1 MTARPIERAQPPTQ
15 RQRRRERDTR
25 GQILDASLRLFSQHG
40 FARTTV
46 RAIARDVGITNA
58 AIYYHFASKQELLEA
73 LLDEKGIVPAL
84 QELQQATTEFP
95 PRVGL
100 LAIARQAMSLMQSNR
115 DFLRLVLME
124 ALGGEATAVA
134 VYRRNIE
141 LWEKGVSRF
150 LKAYAQRGLLRQVD
164 VEMTARQIVIMVLT
178 VFLGD
183 LVGRFGS
190 HQSKGG
196 KLSPV
201 LDSYL
206 AAALDNILH
215 GILASPASTSPD
227 D

>member
-1 MTARPIERAQPPTQ
+1 MTARPIKRAQPPRQ
-15 RQRRRERDTR
+15 RQRRGQRDTR
-25 GQILDASLRLFSQHG
+25 GQILDASLHLFSEHG
-40 FARTTV
+40 FARTTM

-58 AIYYHFASKQELLEA
+58 AIYYHFASKQELLEV
-73 LLDEKGIVPAL
+73 LHEEKGIVPAL

-100 LAIARQAMSLMQSNR
+100 LTIARQAMSLMQSNR
-115 DFLRLVLME
+115 DFLRLLLME
-124 ALGGEATAVA
+124 ALGNEPTAVA
-134 VYRRNIE
+134 VYRKNIE
-141 LWEKGVSRF
+141 LWEKGMSRF

-164 VEMTARQIVIMVLT
+164 IEVTARQIVIMVLT

-196 KLSPV
+196 KLNPA

-206 AAALDNILH
+206 VAALDNILG
-215 GILASPASTSPD
+215 GILAPPASTGPGD
-227 D
+227 

>member
-1 MTARPIERAQPPTQ
+1 MTARLLKRAQRPRQ
-15 RQRRRERDTR
+15 RQRRGERDTR
-25 GQILDASLRLFSQHG
+25 GQILDASLRLFSEHG

-46 RAIARDVGITNA
+46 RAIARDVGISNA

-73 LLDEKGIVPAL
+73 LLEEKGLVPAL
-84 QELQQATTEFP
+84 RELQQATTEFP

-100 LAIARQAMSLMQSNR
+100 LTIARNAMSLMQSNR

-124 ALGGEATAVA
+124 ALGNEPTAVT

-164 VEMTARQIVIMVLT
+164 TEMTARQIVIMVLT

-190 HQSKGG
+190 HQGKGG
-196 KLSPV
+196 KLNPV
-201 LDSYL
+201 LDSYIV
-206 AAALDNILH
+206 AALDNILQ
-215 GILASPASTSPD
+215 GILASPASISPGD
-227 D
+227 

>member
-1 MTARPIERAQPPTQ
+1 MTVRPLKHAQHPRQ
-15 RQRRRERDTR
+15 RQPRRERDTR
-25 GQILDASLRLFSQHG
+25 RQILDASLHLFSEHG

-58 AIYYHFASKQELLEA
+58 AIYYHFDSKQELLEA
-73 LLDEKGIVPAL
+73 LLEERGIVPAL

-100 LAIARQAMSLMQSNR
+100 LAIARNAMSRMQSNR

-124 ALGGEATAVA
+124 ALGGEAVAVA
-134 VYRRNIE
+134 VYRRNME

-150 LKAYAQRGLLRQVD
+150 LKAYAQRGQVRQVD
-164 VEMTARQIVIMVLT
+164 IEVTARQIVTLVVAT
-178 VFLGD
+178 FLGD

-190 HQSKGG
+190 YQDKGG
-196 KLSPV
+196 EPNPA

-206 AAALDNILH
+206 VGALDNILC
-215 GILASPASTSPD
+215 GILAPPASTGPGD
-227 D
+227 

>member
-1 MTARPIERAQPPTQ
+1 MTARPIKRAQPLRQ
-15 RQRRRERDTR
+15 RQPHRERDTR
-25 GQILDASLRLFSQHG
+25 RQILDASLHLFSRHG

-73 LLDEKGIVPAL
+73 LLEERGIVPAL

-100 LAIARQAMSLMQSNR
+100 LAIARQAMSLMESNR
-115 DFLRLVLME
+115 DFLRLLLME
-124 ALGGEATAVA
+124 ALGNEPTAVT

-150 LKAYAQRGLLRQVD
+150 LKAYAQRGQVRQVD
-164 VEMTARQIVIMVLT
+164 TEVTARQIVIMVLT

-190 HQSKGG
+190 HQDKGG
-196 KLSPV
+196 KLNPA

-206 AAALDNILH
+206 ATALDNILC
-215 GILASPASTSPD
+215 GILASPAPTSPD